1 MIKHSIKRRDFV
13 KKAGLL
19 SIPIGLGLYGC
30 QDKSGGAAE
39 IDIAIIGAGLS
50 GLNAALTLQSFG
62 YKSTIIEATDRI
74 GGRVFT
80 AKEKDVPG
88 HPELGANGIGG
99 GYGRLITAATKYG
112 VEIGPMRPRT
122 EPRKGELLYAL
133 YDELI
138 TTGKWKDHP
147 KNPFHLDWAK
157 NMSPGSVPWRIYD
170 ELNPL
175 PENDL
180 QAWRDPK
187 FSNWDKSIESVM
199 LEKGFSEEAIKLSVG
214 TNSSYGISADDMSI
228 LNFFQILN
236 FIGQQSSVKSGKGG
250 AAIGGNQ
257 RIPEAMANAY
267 NGDIRQS
274 SPVKA
279 IDSSNDQVTITLDND
294 KTIKAK
300 YVIVTL
306 PAYALRRI
314 KITPALPKDQ
324 KDGVEKLGYTPSTQI
339 HYVPTEKYWE
349 KDGLPPSMWSDKLCG
364 RFMAMKN
371 DLDDPDK
378 VTSCVAYTNTEV
390 ALKLSKMKEAE
401 AINAVTKELERIR
414 PSTKGALKPVYFWK
428 WSNNPYAGGAYAYWK
443 PGQITKYAPLVA
455 NAHKRIHFAGEHT
468 ALSFRGMEGAMES
481 GERAASEV
489 MKLVG

>member
-1 MIKHSIKRRDFV
+1 MPRQSLKRRDFV

-19 SIPIGLGLYGC
+19 SLPLGLGLYAC
-30 QDKSGGAAE
+30 QDNKGSAIE
-39 IDIAIIGAGLS
+39 TDIAIIGAGLS

-62 YKSTIIEATDRI
+62 YKSTIIEATDRV

-99 GYGRLITAATKYG
+99 GYGRLISAATKYG
-112 VEIGPMRPRT
+112 VDIGPMRPRT

-138 TTGKWKDHP
+138 TPDKWIDHP
-147 KNPFHLDWAK
+147 KNPFHVEWAK
-157 NMSPGSVPWRIYD
+157 KMSPTSVPWKIYS

-180 QAWRDPK
+180 KAWRDPK
-187 FSNWDKSIESVM
+187 FSDWDKSISSAL
-199 LEKGFSEEAIKLSVG
+199 LEKGFSPEAIKLSVG

-228 LNFFQILN
+228 LMYFQILT
-236 FIGQQSSVKSGKGG
+236 FINQQSAAKTGRGG
-250 AAIGGNQ
+250 AAVGGNQ
-257 RIPEAMANAY
+257 RIPEAMANAFT
-267 NGDIRQS
+267 GDIRQS
-274 SPVKA
+274 SPVKS
-279 IDSSNDQVTITLDND
+279 IDSTDTQVNITLDND
-294 KTIKAK
+294 QVVKAK

-314 KITPALPKDQ
+314 KISPTLPVAQQ
-324 KDGVEKLGYTPSTQI
+324 KGIDNLGYTPCTQI
-339 HYVPTEKYWE
+339 HYVPTQKYWE

-364 RFMAMKN
+364 RFMALKN
-371 DLDDPDK
+371 DLSDPDK
-378 VTSCVAYTNTEV
+378 VTSCVAYTNTTV
-390 ALKLSKMKEAE
+390 ALKLSKMEESE
-401 AINAVTKELERIR
+401 AIEVVTKELATIR
-414 PSTKGALKPVYFWK
+414 PSTKNALKPVYYWK

-443 PGQITKYAPLVA
+443 PGQITKYAPLMA
-455 NAHKRIHFAGEHT
+455 NVHKRIHFAGEHT
-468 ALSFRGMEGAMES
+468 AESFRGMEGAMES

-489 MKLVG
+489 MKLI